1 MDKADKEIKE
11 FEETDT
17 LEAKME
23 VVKAKN
29 FIYRIQAHL
38 KDIQT
43 IASLFNIF
51 GYGPMFDFLP

>member
-17 LEAKME
+17 LEVKME
-23 VVKAKN
+23 VIKAKN

-38 KDIQT
+38 KDI
-43 IASLFNIF
+43 
-51 GYGPMFDFLP
+51 